1 MENQEVNNPQGEDL
15 SNWSF
20 ATPEE
25 VVASQQPEPEVQ
37 EAAVEQPEQPIQ
49 EQSTPEVQEVST
61 EAPVE
66 QVDNTVNNQDI
77 QYSEQDVEGAVF
89 RYLSEKLGR
98 DVNSIDD
105 LNRIEQQEK
114 ELDARVE
121 AIAKFVDETGR
132 DPGDWFRYQSL
143 NASEMDDMTAIQV
156 QMVSDYPNL
165 SQEEINTLMGSKY
178 KLDPNLHTEEEVKLS
193 QLQMKIDAQ
202 NARQTIDKLRESYR
216 APEVRDSESSDSPID
231 DQWIANMR
239 SELNS
244 LEAIEFDLGNGKSFN
259 FGLNEQYKGQLAEKN
274 TRLDEFFDPYVREDG
289 SWDYDTLN
297 IHRSVIDNMEQIVQS
312 IYKQGIADGQKGIV
326 NQAANASTQTP
337 NQANATKEDSLS
349 AQLREAL
356 GGNSTWSF

>member
-1 MENQEVNNPQGEDL
+1 MENQEFNNPQGEDL

-25 VVASQQPEPEVQ
+25 VIENQQTQPEAQ
-37 EAAVEQPEQPIQ
+37 GAVNGNLN
-49 EQSTPEVQEVST
+49 PEVQEVSAET
-61 EAPVE
+61 TVE
-66 QVDNTVNNQDI
+66 KFDNTENSQNI
-77 QYSEQDVEGAVF
+77 QYSDQDVEGAVF
-89 RYLSEKLGR
+89 RYISEKLGR
-98 DVNSIDD
+98 DVSNFDD
-105 LNRIEQQEK
+105 LNRVEQREK
-114 ELDARVE
+114 ELDSRVE
-121 AIAKFVDETGR
+121 AIAKFVEETGR
-132 DPGDWFRYQSL
+132 DPLDWFRYQSL

-165 SQEEINTLMGSKY
+165 SQEEINILMGNKY
-178 KLDPNLHTEEEVKLS
+178 KLDPNLHTEDEVRFS

-202 NARQTIDKLRESYR
+202 NARQVINKLRDSYR
-216 APEVRDSESSDSPID
+216 VPEVRDNGLSESPID
-231 DQWIANMR
+231 DNWIANMR

-244 LEAIEFDLGNGKSFN
+244 LEAIAFDLGGGKTFN
-259 FGLNEQYKGQLAEKN
+259 FGLNEQYKSQLAEKN

-289 SWDYDTLN
+289 TWDYDMLN

-326 NQAANASTQTP
+326 NQAANASAKTP

-356 GGNSTWSF
+356 GGNTSWSF